1 MATNFLALFILN
13 KLGTLNVLNAA
24 FNAKVSRVVVT
35 SSTASV
41 NTAGFKNKVFTED
54 DWAG

>member
-35 SSTASV
+35 SSTASI